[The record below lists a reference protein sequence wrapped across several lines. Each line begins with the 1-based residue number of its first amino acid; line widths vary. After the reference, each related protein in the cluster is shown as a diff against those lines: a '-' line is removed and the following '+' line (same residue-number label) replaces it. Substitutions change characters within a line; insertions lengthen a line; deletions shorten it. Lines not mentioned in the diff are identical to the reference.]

1 MFTIDVELSQRSATS
16 WLLESERVAKK
27 MKREGGSVM
36 SGGGRRRG
44 GGGACR
50 VVVLEIGCGVTVK
63 TMRHAST
70 KAAQSFAAGGADAT
84 VTMIRVNPSYPL
96 KREGQDLPSGVSFI
110 ALMERTMEALQGIDA
125 ALEAV
130 ELLPAEGGEAGGG
143 GGEEEGGG
151 GGGGSA
157 GGEVSDESSLD
168 GKW

>member
-1 MFTIDVELSQRSATS
+1 
-16 WLLESERVAKK
+16 
-27 MKREGGSVM
+27 
-36 SGGGRRRG
+36 
-44 GGGACR
+44 
-50 VVVLEIGCGVTVK
+50 
-63 TMRHAST
+63 
-70 KAAQSFAAGGADAT
+70 
-84 VTMIRVNPSYPL
+84 MIRVNPSYPL